1 MKKIF
6 TAFVAI
12 ACALT
17 GCSDEAT
24 IPAEPPRADEI
35 VLSSDVIV
43 KNMEGGTEEITV
55 SSTGDWRL
63 AGLCDWVHPSAVS
76 GSDGDTVT
84 FTVDPTDVEA
94 DRETTFKFFTGS
106 AVASIRV
113 KSLVGDLLAVVS
125 EPSVTIEQG
134 TTEFIVKLHTNLP
147 ELACTFSDGGEG
159 WITLRE
165 TIDAFGQT
173 LMRFG
178 TTVNTGFDSR
188 SCTLTV
194 SDARGGGSSVEIPV
208 KQRQVYVLEAKQNAY
223 ELDLEEQTIVVD
235 ISANVPYTIRY
246 SGNWIQQLPDT
257 RGVSD
262 SQLRFRIGKATE
274 MRSGT
279 ITLVNNYNTGVTCE
293 IKVIQNDPSIKNV
306 RIPDAVFSQWLLDK
320 KWVVHV
326 SGDEY
331 TVTPA
336 GAAATTLNNDSPF
349 SDLYKFS
356 SMEGIEGLTALKSIS
371 VFGNMV
377 TRLDISK
384 LTEVSSVNVNFNG
397 ISDIYLGDNPVESIS
412 VTFHYHMAGY
422 SNTVSPETMT
432 VSGSQ
437 LKTLDISSTYADKL
451 HTLDVSGCPALET
464 LKANRSA
471 GKLKTIRLKKGQTI
485 PNMSY
490 TAGAVIEYVD

>member
-6 TAFVAI
+6 TTFVAI

-17 GCSDEAT
+17 GCSDEDT
-24 IPAEPPRADEI
+24 IPAEPPRPDEI
-35 VLSSDVIV
+35 SLSSDVIV

-55 SSTGDWRL
+55 TSTGDWRL

-76 GSDGDTVT
+76 GSDGDVVT
-84 FTVDPTDVEA
+84 FTIDPTDVET
-94 DRETTFKFFTGS
+94 DRGTTFKFFTGS
-106 AVASIRV
+106 AVTSIRIT
-113 KSLVGDLLAVVS
+113 SLVGALLFVES

-147 ELACTFSDGGEG
+147 ELACTFSDDGDQ

-188 SCTLTV
+188 TCNLTI
-194 SDARGGGSSVEIPV
+194 SDAGGKGPSVEIPV
-208 KQRQVYVLEAKQNAY
+208 MQRQVYVLEVKQNAY

-235 ISANVPYTIRY
+235 LSANVPYTIRC
-246 SGNWIQQLPDT
+246 NADWIQQVEGT

-262 SQLRFRIGKATE
+262 SQLRFRIGKAPE
-274 MRSGT
+274 MRSGS
-279 ITLVNNYNTGVTCE
+279 ITLVNSYNTDVTCE

-306 RIPDAVFSQWLLDK
+306 QIPDAVFAEWLLDK
-320 KWVVHV
+320 QWVVHV

-331 TVTPA
+331 SVTPA

-356 SMEGIEGLTALKSIS
+356 SMEGVEGLTALTSIS
-371 VFGNMV
+371 VFGNKV
-377 TRLDISK
+377 TGLDISK
-384 LTEVSSVNVNFNG
+384 LTDVSSLNVDFNG
-397 ISDIYLGDNPVESIS
+397 IGDIYLGDNPVESVS
-412 VTFHYHMAGY
+412 VEFNYHMGGPAGV
-422 SNTVSPETMT
+422 VSPETMT
-432 VSGSQ
+432 VSGSK
-437 LKTLDISSTYADKL
+437 LKTLNISSSYGDKM
-451 HTLDVSGCPALET
+451 HTLDVSGCPALVT
-464 LKANRSA
+464 LKANRSP

-485 PNMSY
+485 PEMSY
-490 TAGAVIEYVD
+490 TPGAVIEYVD